1 MRTPCIGALR
11 YPFSLTAT
19 ERDTSMQITFT
30 GPDGRLVTVADRR
43 EVSAGKSVNV
53 ALPLERR
60 PAGSLIGAMKV

>member
-1 MRTPCIGALR
+1 MPTPCIGALR
-11 YPFSLTAT
+11 YPFSLAAT

-43 EVSAGKSVNV
+43 EVSVGKSV